1 MLNQDL
7 INRARE
13 ITEEFF
19 SKTTLDLSIEV
30 SSDEDDALSVRIK
43 SSEPQLL
50 IGDNGQNLIEIQHL
64 LRMVLK
70 KKIEGLSRI
79 NLDVNDY
86 QKQKTDRLREMARN
100 IANEVSLSRQEKVL
114 APMASYERRIVHLE
128 LMNRSDVSSESVG
141 DGPERKVVI
150 KPKI

>member
-100 IANEVSLSRQEKVL
+100 IANEVSLTRQEKVL

>member
-1 MLNQDL
+1 MLNQEL
-7 INRARE
+7 INKAKE
-13 ITEEFF
+13 IIEEFF

-30 SSDEDDALSVRIK
+30 SSDEDDTLSARIK
-43 SSEPQLL
+43 SEEPQLL

-70 KKIEGLSRI
+70 KKTEGLSRI

-86 QKQKTDRLREMARN
+86 KKQKADRLREMARN
-100 IANEVSLSRQEKVL
+100 AANEVFLTRQEKVL

-128 LMNRSDVSSESVG
+128 LANRSDVSSESMG
-141 DGPERKVVI
+141 DGSERRVVI

>member
-7 INRARE
+7 INKARE

-30 SSDEDDALSVRIK
+30 SSNEDDALSVRIK

-100 IANEVSLSRQEKVL
+100 IANEVSLTRQERVL